1 MKHRK
6 TFLGIG
12 WKFPPTF
19 NKATKSVEMVSEDQ
33 DIRESLLILLST
45 RPGERIMLPEYGC
58 DTQALVFDA
67 VDATNISIMKRMIE
81 RAVLYFE
88 PRITLDQIDVHI
100 VDQINGLLNI
110 HLNYTIRKTN
120 TRSNMVYPYY
130 IIEGT
135 DVRYQVQAG

>member
-19 NKATKSVEMVSEDQ
+19 DKNTKSIVMVSEDE
-33 DIRESLLILLST
+33 DIKESLMILLST

-58 DTQALVFDA
+58 DTQTLVFDA
-67 VDATNISIMKRMIE
+67 IDATNISIMKRMIE
-81 RAVLYFE
+81 RAILYFE
-88 PRITLDQIDVHI
+88 PRITLDQIDI
-100 VDQINGLLNI
+100 DFDNQLEGLLNI
-110 HLNYTIRKTN
+110 KLSYTIRKTN

-135 DVRYQVQAG
+135 DVRYQVS